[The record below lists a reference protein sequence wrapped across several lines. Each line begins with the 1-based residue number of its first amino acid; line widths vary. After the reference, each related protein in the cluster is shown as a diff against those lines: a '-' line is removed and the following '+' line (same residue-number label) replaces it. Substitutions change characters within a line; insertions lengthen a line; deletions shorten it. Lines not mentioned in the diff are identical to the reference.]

1 MEVKSSHLS
10 YKSTGYFS
18 KIVIDYLDR
27 DEKLKPFYQ
36 HNNSREGIQSAIEF
50 RQKFN
55 TNRKILVKQLQK
67 QYEGLPLN
75 ELQQQNLTSLLDENT
90 FTITTAH
97 QPNIFTG
104 PLYFIYKIMHSIKL
118 ANQLKIDL
126 PAYNFVPFY
135 YMGSED
141 ADLEE
146 IGTLT
151 VGGEKLVWQTN
162 QTGAVGRM
170 KVDESLLKLID
181 RIHGQI
187 GVNEFGVELTQI
199 FKVVYTLGKTIQQA
213 SLELVNILF
222 QQFGLLILIPDNS
235 FLKEEFNQIINKEIE
250 FNFSTKLLQRTI
262 NQLSKHYKVQTAGR
276 EINLFYLYENHRER
290 IEQEGELFVVK
301 KLNKSFQLIE
311 IQEEIKKF
319 PERFSANV
327 ILRGVF
333 QETILP
339 NIVFIGGGGELAY
352 WLELKEIF
360 KSANVPYPVL
370 VLRNSFLLIS
380 KKQQQVIVN
389 HGIELSELFLKEFEL
404 IQKKVLAASS
414 NQLNISD
421 EIDQIS
427 RLYTQIEHLAT
438 LVDGSLA
445 NHIQALKTKA
455 LNKLAGVEK
464 KMIRSEKRNFSLLS
478 SQIHQLKQALFPNE
492 SLQERVENFSLYY
505 SKYGNDWLNTIYQSS
520 LALEQQFTV
529 VYE

>member
-1 MEVKSSHLS
+1 
-10 YKSTGYFS
+10 
-18 KIVIDYLDR
+18 
-27 DEKLKPFYQ
+27 
-36 HNNSREGIQSAIEF
+36 
-50 RQKFN
+50 
-55 TNRKILVKQLQK
+55 
-67 QYEGLPLN
+67 
-75 ELQQQNLTSLLDENT
+75 
-90 FTITTAH
+90 
-97 QPNIFTG
+97 
-104 PLYFIYKIMHSIKL
+104 
-118 ANQLKIDL
+118 
-126 PAYNFVPFY
+126 
-135 YMGSED
+135 MGSED
-141 ADLEE
+141 ADLAE

-151 VGGEKLVWQTN
+151 VGGEKLVWETN

-170 KVDESLLKLID
+170 IVDENLLKLID

-187 GVNEFGVELTQI
+187 GVNEFGAELTQI

-235 FLKEEFNQIINKEIE
+235 LLKEEFNQIVNKEIE

-301 KLNKSFQLIE
+301 KLHKSFQLIE
-311 IQEEIKKF
+311 IQEEIKKY

-389 HGIELSELFLKEFEL
+389 HGIELTELFLKEFDL
-404 IQKKVLAASS
+404 IQKKVLAASN

-438 LVDGSLA
+438 LVDGSLT

-455 LNKLAGVEK
+455 LHKLAGVEK
-464 KMIRSEKRNFSLLS
+464 KMIRAEKRNFSLLNT
-478 SQIHQLKQALFPNE
+478 QIHQLKLSLFPNE
-492 SLQERVENFSLYY
+492 SLQERVENFSLFY
-505 SKYGNDWLNTIYQSS
+505 SKHGKNWLNTIYQAS

-529 VYE
+529 VFE

>member
-1 MEVKSSHLS
+1 
-10 YKSTGYFS
+10 
-18 KIVIDYLDR
+18 
-27 DEKLKPFYQ
+27 
-36 HNNSREGIQSAIEF
+36 
-50 RQKFN
+50 
-55 TNRKILVKQLQK
+55 
-67 QYEGLPLN
+67 
-75 ELQQQNLTSLLDENT
+75 
-90 FTITTAH
+90 
-97 QPNIFTG
+97 
-104 PLYFIYKIMHSIKL
+104 MHSIKL

-187 GVNEFGVELTQI
+187 GVNEFGAELTQI

-235 FLKEEFNQIINKEIE
+235 LLKEEFNQIVNKEIE

-301 KLNKSFQLIE
+301 KLHKSFQLIE
-311 IQEEIKKF
+311 IQEEIKKY

-339 NIVFIGGGGELAY
+339 NIVFIGGGGEL
-352 WLELKEIF
+352 
-360 KSANVPYPVL
+360 VL
-370 VLRNSFLLIS
+370 
-380 KKQQQVIVN
+380 
-389 HGIELSELFLKEFEL
+389 
-404 IQKKVLAASS
+404 
-414 NQLNISD
+414 
-421 EIDQIS
+421 
-427 RLYTQIEHLAT
+427 
-438 LVDGSLA
+438 LVRAKG
-445 NHIQALKTKA
+445 
-455 LNKLAGVEK
+455 
-464 KMIRSEKRNFSLLS
+464 NF
-478 SQIHQLKQALFPNE
+478 
-492 SLQERVENFSLYY
+492 
-505 SKYGNDWLNTIYQSS
+505 
-520 LALEQQFTV
+520 
-529 VYE
+529 